1 MAQLIMKSP
10 YLKCGNGSSVSGYLR
25 YIGTRERVE
34 LLPDDRPPTRKQ
46 EQLITKLVKD
56 FPDSKELDEHSDC
69 KTKPTKSNASA
80 FISRALEENWPAVQ
94 QSEGYM
100 KYIATRPR
108 AERLGNH
115 GLFSD
120 EDSVDLAKAM
130 DELDHYTGNVWTH
143 ILSLKREDAA
153 RLGYDNARAWRN
165 LLRANRNDI
174 AAAMNIS
181 PGNFRWY
188 AAFHDESEHPH
199 VHMMAWSV
207 QPKEAYL
214 TQEGIRKIKSTL
226 TNQIFQQEML
236 HTYEQK
242 SQSRDELVREARR
255 AIRRLTREMSQSIY
269 SAPEIEQKMEQLAT
283 QLETVKGKKS
293 YGYLPKPVKKTVD
306 EIVDKLEELP
316 VVRECY
322 DQWRALQNEVDS
334 YYHDKPKEK
343 KKLSQEKEFR
353 QIKNAVIQEA
363 ERIRLGDITF
373 EGADLT
379 GHDEPE
385 QLRGESYTCWELRQ
399 IIRDASLP
407 LADRDGAAEELE
419 RLAERGDT
427 HAQYLMGLL
436 YRDGPLLIPDIQKAK
451 HWLTQAAGHGL
462 PEAQY
467 ALGKLL
473 LSDDPEVRDPDEGIR
488 WLKQAAESGDHFAA
502 YRLGKEYLSGEVV
515 SKDAT
520 RATAWLTQSAEA
532 GNQYAQY
539 MLGKLYLTGLGVT
552 HDQTQAMDWFS
563 RSAAQGNQ
571 YAQFFLEHQDDLRPP
586 SVMLAATRLLYHMSR
601 IFEDHSVPRSSAG
614 LHVDKKLQRKIQEK
628 KIAMGHKPDD
638 HEEEQIQ
645 AWGGMTMK

>member
-1 MAQLIMKSP
+1 MARLILKSP
-10 YLKCGNGSSVSGYLR
+10 YLKCDGNHSVSGYLR

-46 EQLITKLVKD
+46 EQLVRKLTKD
-56 FPDSKELDEHSDC
+56 FPEAKELGEYSDYEA
-69 KTKPTKSNASA
+69 KPTKANASA
-80 FISRALEENWPAVQ
+80 FITRALEENWSAVQ
-94 QSEGYM
+94 QSDGYM

-108 AERLGNH
+108 AERLGDH
-115 GLFSD
+115 GLFGD
-120 EDSVDLAKAM
+120 EDGVNLEQAM
-130 DELDHYTGNVWTH
+130 DELDYYTGNVWTH
-143 ILSLKREDAA
+143 IISLKREDAA
-153 RLGYDNARAWRN
+153 RLGYDNARAWQN

-174 AAAMNIS
+174 ASAMNI
-181 PGNFRWY
+181 PPNHFRWY
-188 AAFHDESEHPH
+188 AAYHDEGDHPH
-199 VHMMAWSV
+199 VHMMAWSTV
-207 QPKEAYL
+207 PGEAYL
-214 TQEGIRKIKSTL
+214 TQDGIRNIKSML

-255 AIRRLTREMSQSIY
+255 AIRCLTREMAQSIC
-269 SAPEIEQKMEQLAT
+269 SAPEIEQKIEQLAG

-293 YGYLPKPVKKTVD
+293 YGYLPKLVKKTVD

-322 DQWRALQNEVDS
+322 DQWCALQNEVDS
-334 YYHDKPKEK
+334 YYHDKPREK

-353 QIKNAVIQEA
+353 QIKNTVIQEA
-363 ERIRLGDITF
+363 ERVRLGEITF
-373 EGADLT
+373 EDEDLSKY
-379 GHDEPE
+379 DEPE
-385 QLRGESYTCWELRQ
+385 QVRGESYDCWELRQ
-399 IIRDASLP
+399 IIRDEALSLE
-407 LADRDGAAEELE
+407 DRDGAAEELK
-419 RLAERGDT
+419 RLAGRGDA
-427 HAQYLMGLL
+427 HAQYLLGQL

-451 HWLTQAAGHGL
+451 RWLTQAAGHGL

-571 YAQFFLEHQDDLRPP
+571 YAQFFLEHQNDLRPP

-601 IFEDHSVPRSSAG
+601 IFEDHALPQSNAG
-614 LHVDKKLQRKIQEK
+614 LHVDRKLRRKIQEK

-638 HEEEQIQ
+638 HEEEQTQ
-645 AWGGMTMK
+645 GGMTMKGW